1 MNWFEVIIFGLELI
15 IGGCIL
21 FYKRSIDE
29 LVKTLYAR
37 EQEYEKEMGK
47 YDALN
52 NSMQSILKE
61 FEQMK
66 SAVSLEEQRRHNWI
80 EARNQKLINLIKYSE
95 TINIGKSKLVL
106 AINNESKAELEKLQT
121 EIQSAILNL
130 RVDSLTLMA
139 INPEIDDDSVTT
151 FSDAVFLLGNELVV
165 RITNALS
172 LLESYERMLNY
183 ALSMPDEQE
192 KLSWM
197 QKALANKNSFTEM
210 KNNTTYNA
218 HKGFENKQNQ
228 YFVYLRKLFGEG
240 SVLKADIDSDHEQT

>member
-1 MNWFEVIIFGLELI
+1 MNWFEVIIFVLELI
-15 IGGCIL
+15 IGGCVL

-29 LVKTLYAR
+29 LAKTLYAR

-52 NSMQSILKE
+52 DSLQTILKE

-95 TINIGKSKLVL
+95 TINIGKAKLAL
-106 AINNESKAELEKLQT
+106 AVNNESKAELEKLQT

-139 INPEIDDDSVTT
+139 INPEIDDHSVTT
-151 FSDAVFLLGNELVV
+151 FSDAVFLLGNELAV

-172 LLESYERMLNY
+172 LLESYERMFNY
-183 ALSMPDEQE
+183 ALSMPDGQE

-197 QKALANKNSFTEM
+197 QKALANKTSFTDM

-218 HKGFENKQNQ
+218 HDGFENKQNQ
-228 YFVYLRKLFGEG
+228 YFMYLRKLFGEG
-240 SVLKADIDSDHEQT
+240 IVLKAEVG

>member
-29 LVKTLYAR
+29 LVKTLYTR

-66 SAVSLEEQRRHNWI
+66 SSVLLEEQRRHNWI

-95 TINIGKSKLVL
+95 TISIGKGKLAL
-106 AINNESKAELEKLQT
+106 AINNESRAELEKLQT

-130 RVDSLTLMA
+130 RVDSLSLMA
-139 INPEIDDDSVTT
+139 INPEIDDHSVTT
-151 FSDAVFLLGNELVV
+151 FSDAVFLLGNELAV

-183 ALSMPDEQE
+183 ARSMPDGQE

-197 QKALANKNSFTEM
+197 QKALVDKNSFTDI
-210 KNNTTYNA
+210 KNNTTY
-218 HKGFENKQNQ
+218 KTQDGFVDKQNQ
-228 YFVYLRKLFGEG
+228 YFIYIRKLFGEG
-240 SVLKADIDSDHEQT
+240 SVLKADIDSN